1 MTWVRPELVMRAE
14 LGGWTREGVVR
25 QTAYKGL
32 EPGRDPLTVH
42 REVPVATAGAVRA
55 AEAETPAELTE
66 FGR

>member
-1 MTWVRPELVMRAE
+1 MRAE

-55 AEAETPAELTE
+55 AEAEAPESA
-66 FGR
+66 RRSRQ

>member
-1 MTWVRPELVMRAE
+1 MRAE

-42 REVPVATAGAVRA
+42 REVAVATAGAVRA
-55 AEAETPAELTE
+55 AEAGGAGARP
-66 FGR
+66 RSRQ